1 MFGTRSCRFPRA
13 VAAPIWTSA
22 DFSVAETWRMKLG
35 CSRCQVKLEHGL
47 FIGLPHRIWLYVAS
61 IVFNFVIF
69 VAGGYCEHPSEV
81 WRWVSL
87 TQDLEDCQKKHNQSQ
102 SALKVRFVTMSLM
115 MTWTSCS
122 RRCSEQGAC
131 LPKSKASLLNGFEE
145 NIDRLAP
152 CAGRNW
158 LQRHLSFD
166 KKTIPHTCFAMHVW
180 SILINMFRFFFG
192 HHLHMMCH
200 PTWWPLQC
208 QVQLPQELIILTV
221 CATCAAVQFSVA
233 RYERRCWYGMLWVS
247 PTNPNKIQQSQVR
260 MYLIWFDDIW

>member
-1 MFGTRSCRFPRA
+1 M
-13 VAAPIWTSA
+13 
-22 DFSVAETWRMKLG
+22 
-35 CSRCQVKLEHGL
+35 
-47 FIGLPHRIWLYVAS
+47 
-61 IVFNFVIF
+61 IF
-69 VAGGYCEHPSEV
+69 VAGGYCEQSIRVRCEGEFL
-81 WRWVSL
+81 SL
-87 TQDLEDCQKKHNQSQ
+87 KTLRIAKKKHNQSQ

-180 SILINMFRFFFG
+180 SILINMFRLFFFG

-200 PTWWPLQC
+200 PT
-208 QVQLPQELIILTV
+208 
-221 CATCAAVQFSVA
+221 
-233 RYERRCWYGMLWVS
+233 
-247 PTNPNKIQQSQVR
+247 
-260 MYLIWFDDIW
+260 